1 MVKMISDFLD
11 GDHISGQFLVNS
23 SAKCVNNQGSAYM
36 NLELKDA
43 SGTINGKK
51 WEASAEDETIY
62 VQGNVVY
69 IEGEVLKY
77 KESLQVKIL
86 SGTLVDP
93 NDIDVVKF
101 IKQPPVPK
109 EELIKRFNAHVESIK
124 NEDCRKILD
133 YEIKRLSPKL
143 FDYPAA
149 VSVHHDYG
157 SGLLMHTVSMADL
170 GVFLADYYPNVD
182 KDILLTGILL
192 HDMGKTIEFE
202 GPIVYKYSLTGRLLG
217 HISIMVSEIRRAAEG
232 LKLTSEVPLLLEHM
246 VLSHHGSNEFGSP
259 VLPMTKEALLLSL
272 IDNLDSKMV
281 IVEKALDGV
290 NPGEF
295 SQKVYPLDGRC
306 IYRPKEK

>member
-51 WEASAEDETIY
+51 WEASAEDESIY

-217 HISIMVSEIRRAAEG
+217 HISIMVSEIRRAVEG

-306 IYRPKEK
+306 IYKPKEK

>member
-1 MVKMISDFLD
+1 MVKMIIDFND
-11 GDHISGQFLVNS
+11 GNHISGQFLVNS
-23 SAKCVNNQGSAYM
+23 GAKCVNNQGSAYM

-43 SGTINGKK
+43 SGTVNAKK
-51 WEASAEDETIY
+51 WEANAEDENIY
-62 VQGNVVY
+62 KQGNVVY

-86 SGTLVDP
+86 SGEVVNP

-109 EELIKRFNAHVESIK
+109 EELIKRFNAHVESIQ

-143 FDYPAA
+143 FEYPAA

-170 GVFLADYYPNVD
+170 GVFLASYYPNVD

-202 GPIVYKYSLTGRLLG
+202 GPIVYKYSLTGKLLG
-217 HISIMVSEIRRAAEG
+217 HISIMVSEIRRAAEE
-232 LKLTSEVPLLLEHM
+232 LKLTSEAPLLLEHM

-295 SQKVYPLDGRC
+295 SQKIYPLDGRC
-306 IYRPKEK
+306 IYKPKEK

>member
-1 MVKMISDFLD
+1 M
-11 GDHISGQFLVNS
+11 
-23 SAKCVNNQGSAYM
+23 
-36 NLELKDA
+36 
-43 SGTINGKK
+43 
-51 WEASAEDETIY
+51 
-62 VQGNVVY
+62 
-69 IEGEVLKY
+69 
-77 KESLQVKIL
+77 
-86 SGTLVDP
+86 
-93 NDIDVVKF
+93 
-101 IKQPPVPK
+101 
-109 EELIKRFNAHVESIK
+109 IK

-143 FDYPAA
+143 FEYPAA

-170 GVFLADYYPNVD
+170 GVYLANYYPNVD

-217 HISIMVSEIRRAAEG
+217 HITIMVSEIRRAAEG
-232 LKLTSEVPLLLEHM
+232 LKITSEVPLLLEHM

-259 VLPMTKEALLLSL
+259 ILPMTKEALLLSL

-281 IVEKALDGV
+281 IVEKALEGV

-295 SQKVYPLDGRC
+295 STKVYPLDNRC
-306 IYRPKEK
+306 IYKPKE

>member
-1 MVKMISDFLD
+1 MIIDFND
-11 GDHISGQFLVNS
+11 GNHISGQFLVNS
-23 SAKCVNNQGSAYM
+23 GAKCVNNQGSAYM
-36 NLELKDA
+36 NIELKDA
-43 SGTINGKK
+43 SGTVNAKK
-51 WEASAEDETIY
+51 WEANAEDENIY
-62 VQGNVVY
+62 KQGNVVY

-86 SGTLVDP
+86 SGEVVNP

-109 EELIKRFNAHVESIK
+109 EELIKRFNTHVESIQ

-143 FDYPAA
+143 FEYPAA

-170 GVFLADYYPNVD
+170 GVFLASYYPNVD

-202 GPIVYKYSLTGRLLG
+202 GPIVYKYSLTGKLLG
-217 HISIMVSEIRRAAEG
+217 HISIMVSEIRRAAEE
-232 LKLTSEVPLLLEHM
+232 LKLTSEAPLLLEHM

-295 SQKVYPLDGRC
+295 SQKIYPLDGRC
-306 IYRPKEK
+306 IYKPKEK

>member
-1 MVKMISDFLD
+1 MVKMIIDFND
-11 GDHISGQFLVNS
+11 GNHISGQFLVNS
-23 SAKCVNNQGSAYM
+23 GAKCVNNQGSAYM

-43 SGTINGKK
+43 SGTVNAKK
-51 WEASAEDETIY
+51 WEANAEDENIY
-62 VQGNVVY
+62 KQGNVVY

-86 SGTLVDP
+86 SGEVVDP

-109 EELIKRFNAHVESIK
+109 EELIKRFNAHVESIQ

-143 FDYPAA
+143 FEYPAA

-170 GVFLADYYPNVD
+170 GVFLANYYPNVD

-202 GPIVYKYSLTGRLLG
+202 GPIVYKYSLTGKLLG

-306 IYRPKEK
+306 IYKPKD

>member
-1 MVKMISDFLD
+1 MIIDFND
-11 GDHISGQFLVNS
+11 GNHISGQFLVNS
-23 SAKCVNNQGSAYM
+23 GAKCVNNQGSAYM

-43 SGTINGKK
+43 SGTVNAKK
-51 WEASAEDETIY
+51 WEANAEDENIY
-62 VQGNVVY
+62 KQGNVVY

-86 SGTLVDP
+86 SGEVVNP

-109 EELIKRFNAHVESIK
+109 EELIKRFNAHVESIQ

-143 FDYPAA
+143 FEYPAA

-170 GVFLADYYPNVD
+170 GVFLASYYPNVD

-202 GPIVYKYSLTGRLLG
+202 GPIVYKYSLTGKLLG
-217 HISIMVSEIRRAAEG
+217 HISIMVSEIRKAAEG

-295 SQKVYPLDGRC
+295 SQKIYPLDGRC
-306 IYRPKEK
+306 IYKPKEK

>member
-1 MVKMISDFLD
+1 MIIDFND

-23 SAKCVNNQGSAYM
+23 GAKCVNNQGSAYM

-43 SGTINGKK
+43 SGTVNAKK
-51 WEASAEDETIY
+51 WEATAEDENIY
-62 VQGNVVY
+62 QQGNVVY

-86 SGTLVDP
+86 SGEVVNP

-109 EELIKRFNAHVESIK
+109 EELIKRFNAHVESIQ

-143 FDYPAA
+143 FEYPAA

-170 GVFLADYYPNVD
+170 GVFLANYYPNVD

-306 IYRPKEK
+306 IYKPKEK

>member
-1 MVKMISDFLD
+1 MVKMISEFKD
-11 GDHISGQFLVNS
+11 GEHISGQFLVNT
-23 SAKCVNNQGSAYM
+23 SAKGVNNQGSAYM

-43 SGTINGKK
+43 SGTINAKK
-51 WEASAEDETIY
+51 WEANAEDETIY
-62 VQGNVVY
+62 AQGNVVF
-69 IEGEVLKY
+69 IDAEVLKY
-77 KESLQVKIL
+77 KDSLQVKIL
-86 SGTLVDP
+86 SGEVVDP
-93 NDIDVVKF
+93 KDIDVVKF

-109 EELIKRFNAHVESIK
+109 EELIERFNKHVESIK

-143 FDYPAA
+143 FEFPAA

-170 GVFLADYYPNVD
+170 GVYLASYYPNVD

-192 HDMGKTIEFE
+192 HDMGKTIEFA

-217 HISIMVSEIRRAAEG
+217 HITIMVSEIRRAAEG
-232 LKLTSEVPLLLEHM
+232 LKITSEVPLLLEHM

-259 VLPMTKEALLLSL
+259 ILPMTKEALLLSL

-281 IVEKALDGV
+281 IVEKALEGV

-295 SQKVYPLDGRC
+295 STKVYPLDNRC
-306 IYRPKEK
+306 IYKPKE

>member
-51 WEASAEDETIY
+51 WEASAEDESIY

-86 SGTLVDP
+86 SGTLVDS

>member
-1 MVKMISDFLD
+1 MIIDFND
-11 GDHISGQFLVNS
+11 GNHISGQFLVNS
-23 SAKCVNNQGSAYM
+23 GAKCVNNQGSAYM

-43 SGTINGKK
+43 SGTVNAKK
-51 WEASAEDETIY
+51 WEANAEDENIY
-62 VQGNVVY
+62 KQGNVVY

-86 SGTLVDP
+86 SGEVVNP

-109 EELIKRFNAHVESIK
+109 EELIKRFNAHVESIQ

-143 FDYPAA
+143 FEYPAA

-170 GVFLADYYPNVD
+170 GVFLASYYPNVD
-182 KDILLTGILL
+182 KNILLTGILL

-202 GPIVYKYSLTGRLLG
+202 GPIVYKYSLTGKLLG

-295 SQKVYPLDGRC
+295 SQKIYPLDGRC
-306 IYRPKEK
+306 IYKPKEK